1 MVSYPQLRFGLPAW
15 VESYLQSTETV
26 LPDPED
32 RMRLV
37 IELAG
42 RNVAEG
48 TGGPFGAAV
57 FDLDSHQLIAP
68 GVNLVLASGYSW
80 AHAEMVAFTI
90 AQQVLG
96 THDLGARGM
105 PRCELVTSVEPCAM
119 CFGATPWSGVRQL
132 MCGARDD
139 DARAIGFDEG
149 PKVDD
154 WAAALESRG
163 IKVVADILREEA
175 SQVLKD
181 YAAQGGPIYNARGG
195 GISKPRSS

>member
-1 MVSYPQLRFGLPAW
+1 
-15 VESYLQSTETV
+15 
-26 LPDPED
+26 
-32 RMRLV
+32 MRLV
-37 IELAG
+37 IELAR

-57 FDLDSHQLIAP
+57 FDLDSHKLIAP
-68 GVNLVLASGYSW
+68 GINLVVASGYSW
-80 AHAEMVAFTI
+80 AHAEMVAYTI

-96 THDLGARGM
+96 NHDLGSKGM

-132 MCGARDD
+132 ICGARDD

-163 IKVVADILREEA
+163 IKVVADNLREEA

-195 GISKPRSS
+195 G